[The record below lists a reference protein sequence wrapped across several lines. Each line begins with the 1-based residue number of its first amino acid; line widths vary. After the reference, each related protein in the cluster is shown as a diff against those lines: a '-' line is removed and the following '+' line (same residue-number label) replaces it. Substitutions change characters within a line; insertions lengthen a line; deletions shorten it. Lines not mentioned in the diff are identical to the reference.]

1 VVDASGRTPLLW
13 AVVFHGVS
21 NLGWLY
27 FAPSATALFTRCAPR
42 SVNGLM
48 IGVLSLSVTLGSLIS
63 GRLGGLYENLDPA
76 AFWLLHAGLVGIGGV
91 LFWIIGK
98 SLGARYFGAAPVI
111 AAACP

>member
-1 VVDASGRTPLLW
+1 VA
-13 AVVFHGVS
+13 FHIIS
-21 NLGWLY
+21 NLGWLF

-48 IGVLSLSVTLGSLIS
+48 IGMLSLSVTLGSLVS
-63 GRLGGLYENLDPA
+63 GRLGGLYESLDPA
-76 AFWLLHAGLVGIGGV
+76 AFWLLHAAVVGVGGV

-98 SLGARYFGAAPVI
+98 SLGARYLGPEPIV